1 MKTWVRK
8 TLSVGVLAA
17 GALLFAPGAAHA
29 DAHQSNGDNNGILNG
44 TQLVTGV
51 QVPVNIVGNSVG
63 ILGEANSFGT
73 GVNRVEGTH
82 VGQFNGDNN
91 GIANGTQAY
100 LPISV
105 PLNIAGNS
113 VAALG
118 EANSAAA
125 AVNEVHSR
133 RAESGHTTEGGWGG
147 NGGGQ
152 FNGDNNGILNGTQIY
167 APISVP
173 INACGNSIA
182 LLGGAYSQALCG
194 NDVFGGTRFH
204 RVRRESGK
212 VTESAWQSNGDNNG
226 ILNGTQLYAPI
237 SLPVN
242 LSGNSVAVLGEANS
256 RAVSGNRIESAQ
268 GGWGNQSNGD
278 NNGILNGTQI
288 AAPISI
294 PINVCGNSLGLLGSA
309 GSAAACGNDVFG
321 GDDIWIDDNGHRHHG
336 GHGVLGGDNGHKGG
350 HNGNGH
356 GQNAGDNGDKGD
368 PGQYAGDNGTKPAT
382 NGYGDDNGTEPATG
396 GYGNGT
402 EPATSGYGNGTK
414 PATAGYQGT
423 KDDNSKYGDKATRGK
438 SKSTEASP
446 VSSLTDTVGG
456 MGDSSGLGGLGLLN
470 TLR

>member
-29 DAHQSNGDNNGILNG
+29 DARQSNGDNSGILNG

-51 QVPVNIVGNSVG
+51 QVPVNVVGNSVG

-100 LPISV
+100 LPITV

-113 VAALG
+113 AAVAG

-125 AVNEVHSR
+125 AANDVHGR
-133 RAESGHTTEGGWGG
+133 RTESVHTNGGWWGG
-147 NGGGQ
+147 NGGSQ
-152 FNGDNNGILNGTQIY
+152 FNGDNSGIANGTQIY

-182 LLGGAYSQALCG
+182 LLGGAWSHAICG
-194 NDVFGGTRFH
+194 NDVFGGTRVHRFH
-204 RVRRESGK
+204 RESGK
-212 VTESAWQSNGDNNG
+212 VTESAWQSNGDNSG

-242 LSGNSVAVLGEANS
+242 LSGNSVAALGEANS
-256 RAVSGNRIESAQ
+256 HAVSGNRIESAR
-268 GGWGNQSNGD
+268 GGWIGQSNGD
-278 NNGILNGTQI
+278 NRGILNGTQI

-294 PINVCGNSLGLLGSA
+294 PVNVCGNSLGILGGAS
-309 GSAAACGNDVFG
+309 SVAACGNDVFG
-321 GDDIWIDDNGHRHHG
+321 GDDIWIDDHGHRHHG
-336 GHGVLGGDNGHKGG
+336 HGGHGLLGGDNGTKGHGG
-350 HNGNGH
+350 HKGH
-356 GQNAGDNGDKGD
+356 GQNAGDNGNQA
-368 PGQYAGDNGTKPAT
+368 GQYAGDNGTKPAT
-382 NGYGDDNGTEPATG
+382 SGYGDDNGTEPATG

-402 EPATSGYGNGTK
+402 APATN
-414 PATAGYQGT
+414 GYQGN
-423 KDDNSKYGDKATRGK
+423 KDDNSKYGDTRGK

-446 VSSLTDTVGG
+446 VANLTDSVGG
-456 MGDSSGLGGLGLLN
+456 VGDSSGLGGLGLLN